1 MIDRYS
7 TREMGALWDSQAKTQ
22 RWLDVEIAVCA
33 GLENYGFIP
42 SGTTEAIL
50 AKATFD
56 LDRIAELE
64 IETKHDVMAFVK
76 NVQEHLGE
84 EGRFLHYGITSYDVV
99 DTALSLILR
108 DSLDIIIA
116 KAEELADVIRR
127 RAREHKD
134 SVQIGRTHGIHAEP
148 ITFGFKLAGWLDETN
163 HNVQRLKQARQ
174 MIAVGKISGAVGTHA
189 NIDPKVEEYVCE
201 KLGLAVA

>member
-7 TREMGALWDSQAKTQ
+7 TPELRAIWDSQAKTQ
-22 RWLDVEIAVCA
+22 RWLDVEIAVCE
-33 GLENYGFIP
+33 GLEHFGQIP
-42 SGTTEAIL
+42 AGTTEAIRSR
-50 AKATFD
+50 AQFD
-56 LDRIAELE
+56 LGRIAELE
-64 IETKHDVMAFVK
+64 RETRHDVMAFVK

-84 EGRFLHYGITSYDVV
+84 EGRFLHFGITSYDVV

-116 KAEELADVIRR
+116 KAEELGEVIRR

-148 ITFGFKLAGWLDETN
+148 ITFGLKLAGWL
-163 HNVQRLKQARQ
+163 
-174 MIAVGKISGAVGTHA
+174 
-189 NIDPKVEEYVCE
+189 
-201 KLGLAVA
+201 